1 MGKRSIIIGIVGLL
15 TGGILHFLSYPSDK
29 EINANRMARAAL
41 MDMHREFGDREKY
54 KEMKE
59 WDPSKRKP
67 KYTTGSYIAYGV
79 GGLLLII
86 GIVVGPDKKVADAGT
101 EKVV

>member
-15 TGGILHFLSYPSDK
+15 TGGVLHFLSYPSDK
-29 EINANRMARAAL
+29 EIQDNRSAKFNLMENAAFLKDRKGLEEYRNINPEAR
-41 MDMHREFGDREKY
+41 K
-54 KEMKE
+54 
-59 WDPSKRKP
+59 SKFIL
-67 KYTTGSYIAYGV
+67 GSYIAYGV

-86 GIVVGPDKKVADAGT
+86 GIVVGPDKKVADEGT

>member
-1 MGKRSIIIGIVGLL
+1 MGKRFIKIGIIGLV

-29 EINANRMARAAL
+29 EINTNREVRATM
-41 MDMHREFGDREKY
+41 MDMYRELGDREKY

-79 GGLLLII
+79 GGLFFLI
-86 GIVVGPDKKVADAGT
+86 GIAIGPEKKAADKE
-101 EKVV
+101 EKAS